1 MTSKIKTIDVL
12 PMVVMGSLFVLIN
25 CLALLVSGPF
35 KEAGAVAFIDATNP
49 LNLVEFFLILAVF
62 TAAILL
68 IAKYWK
74 KDVIQWIILVATAIL
89 CFYVFF
95 LLLNIILAESWALGL
110 SLVAAAVLLGLLA
123 RFPEWYIIDATGIIT
138 SVGAIAMLG
147 ISLSVLLVIILLVCM
162 AVYDAISVYKTKHM
176 IDLADTLI
184 DLKLP
189 ILFVIP
195 KTRHYSLLDDKKSL
209 KQKLSEGEKREAFF
223 LGTGDVVIPGIL
235 AAASYHSTPNGL
247 GVALSVVAGTLA
259 GFAVLMTFVLKGKPQ
274 AGLPFL
280 CPGAIIG
287 YLVSSLVLTGEFAGL
302 SLLIPAFL
310 I

>member
-1 MTSKIKTIDVL
+1 MNNRIKTIDIFPLVI
-12 PMVVMGSLFVLIN
+12 MGSLFVLIN

-35 KEAGAVAFIDATNP
+35 KEAGAVAFVEATNP
-49 LNLVEFFLILAVF
+49 LNLVEFFVILVIF

-74 KDVIQWIILVATAIL
+74 KDVIQWIILGATVIL

-95 LLLNIILAESWALGL
+95 LLLDIPLPEIWALSL
-110 SLVAAAVLLGLLA
+110 SLVAAAVLLGLLVK
-123 RFPEWYIIDATGIIT
+123 FPEWYIVDATGVIT

-147 ISLSVLLVIILLVCM
+147 ISLSVLLVIILLICM

-195 KTRHYSLLDDKKSL
+195 KTRRYSLLDDTKSL
-209 KQKLSEGEKREAFF
+209 KQKLSEEEKREAFF

-235 AAASYHSTPNGL
+235 AAAAYHSVPNGL
-247 GVALSVVAGTLA
+247 GIALSVIAGTLV
-259 GFAVLMTFVLKGKPQ
+259 GFAILMTFVLKGKPQ

-287 YLVSSLVLTGEFAGL
+287 YFISSFILVGEFAGL
-302 SLLIPAFL
+302 SLMIP
-310 I
+310 III

>member
-1 MTSKIKTIDVL
+1 MSNKIKTSDVL
-12 PMVVMGSLFVLIN
+12 PMIIMGSLFVLIN

-35 KEAGAVAFIDATNP
+35 KEAGAVAFVEATNP
-49 LNLVEFFLILAVF
+49 LNLVEFFLILVIF
-62 TAAILL
+62 TAVILF

-74 KDVIQWIILVATAIL
+74 KDVIQWIILGATAIL

-95 LLLNIILAESWALGL
+95 LLLDIVLEEVWALSL
-110 SLVAAAVLLGLLA
+110 SLIAAAVLLGLLVK
-123 RFPEWYIIDATGIIT
+123 FPEWCIIDATGVIT

-195 KTRHYSLLDDKKSL
+195 KTRRYSLIDDTKSL

-235 AAASYHSTPNGL
+235 TAAAYHSTPNGL
-247 GVALSVVAGTLA
+247 GVALSVIAGTLA
-259 GFAVLMTFVLKGKPQ
+259 GFAVLMVFVLKGKPQ

-287 YLVSSLVLTGEFAGL
+287 YFVSSFILTGDFAGL
-302 SLLIPAFL
+302 SLIISAV
-310 I
+310 IT

>member
-1 MTSKIKTIDVL
+1 
-12 PMVVMGSLFVLIN
+12 MGSLFVLIN

-35 KEAGAVAFIDATNP
+35 KEAGAVAFVEATNP
-49 LNLVEFFLILAVF
+49 LNLVEFFIILVIF
-62 TAAILL
+62 TAAILF

-74 KDVIQWIILVATAIL
+74 KDVIQWIILGATVIL

-95 LLLNIILAESWALGL
+95 LLLDIPLPEIWALGL
-110 SLVAAAVLLGLLA
+110 SLVAAAVLLGLLVK
-123 RFPEWYIIDATGIIT
+123 FPEWYIVDTTGVIT

-147 ISLSVLLVIILLVCM
+147 ISLSVLLVIILLICM

-195 KTRHYSLLDDKKSL
+195 KTRRYSLLDDTKSL
-209 KQKLSEGEKREAFF
+209 KQKLSEEEKREAFF

-235 AAASYHSTPNGL
+235 TAAAYHSVPNGL
-247 GVALSVVAGTLA
+247 GIALSVIAGTLV
-259 GFAVLMTFVLKGKPQ
+259 GFVVLMTFVLKGKPQ

-287 YLVSSLVLTGEFAGL
+287 YFISSFILAGEFAGL
-302 SLLIPAFL
+302 SLIIP
-310 I
+310 III